1 MGKTAGK
8 TGWRDERGR
17 RSVEAVV
24 VEDGEEEDIREERV
38 EPWRDGRESH
48 Q

>member
-1 MGKTAGK
+1 MAGK

-24 VEDGEEEDIREERV
+24 VEDGEEEDIREERWSRGGMDARV
-38 EPWRDGRESH
+38 H